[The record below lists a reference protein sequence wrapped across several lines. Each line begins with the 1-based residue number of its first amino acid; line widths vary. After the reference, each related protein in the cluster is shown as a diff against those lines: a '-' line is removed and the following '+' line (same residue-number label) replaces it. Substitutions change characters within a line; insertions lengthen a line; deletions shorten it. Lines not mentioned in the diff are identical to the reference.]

1 MMVKEFIGSCKN
13 IFNFHGRARRR
24 EYWVTQ
30 LWLWSILLLDGILAL
45 VMQYIPEEGSEAAQI
60 VWGIGMILAVIVFLV
75 VLIALVIMSISLS
88 IRRCH
93 DIGMSGWIYLLCKI
107 GSLCCGIGSIAWLV
121 LCCFDSKD
129 DNKWGPN
136 PKKAD
141 ANYSAG
147 SIVLGIVVFVASII
161 LFQVLVSVFHL

>member
-60 VWGIGMILAVIVFLV
+60 VWGIGMILAVCIFRLNS
-75 VLIALVIMSISLS
+75 ALFPEIQSTLFRYFRAGIS
-88 IRRCH
+88 
-93 DIGMSGWIYLLCKI
+93 
-107 GSLCCGIGSIAWLV
+107 A
-121 LCCFDSKD
+121 
-129 DNKWGPN
+129 
-136 PKKAD
+136 
-141 ANYSAG
+141 
-147 SIVLGIVVFVASII
+147 
-161 LFQVLVSVFHL
+161 